1 MKIEYATARDI
12 EKLTELRLS
21 YLYADF
27 GELGDD
33 MISAARRVLPEY
45 FKNHLNRDIFCYL
58 MREGEEV
65 AACAFLLVVEK
76 PLSPLFATG
85 KIGIVMNVYTHPD
98 HRRKGYARSVIEKLL
113 ADAREKNLSS
123 VELQATAAGY
133 PLYKSVGFKDEEGR
147 YRNMSWENA
156 DAVKG

>member
-1 MKIEYATARDI
+1 MKIEYATEQDI
-12 EKLTELRLS
+12 EKLTELRLA

-27 GELGDD
+27 GEPGEELV
-33 MISAARRVLPEY
+33 SAARRDLPAY
-45 FKNHLNRDIFCYL
+45 FEKHLNRDIFGYL
-58 MREGEEV
+58 IREGEEV

-113 ADAREKNLSS
+113 ADAKEKNLSS

-133 PLYKSVGFKDEEGR
+133 PLYKSVGFKDEGSR

-156 DAVKG
+156 DAHI